1 MAGPNAGGDKV
12 SAGGGLTDV
21 INLANLI
28 GGQRTNQTTTLSPAD
43 ISGLKALQTELQ
55 GADYTA
61 LLESI
66 FNQARG
72 AVPGISAG
80 YGRTMGRTYGNAQ
93 MQAALA
99 ELLKQTTLTAQKQ
112 IAEQR
117 NQNQQIQANVA
128 ANIAN
133 ATRGTTQTT
142 TGKTA
147 NPLGTPV
154 GALLLLQT
162 LNNLGKND
170 QGQGGLLEL
179 PKRLINSVTGAVGG
193 LGAGGGVSAAPMGAS
208 VMPATT
214 VQPMAAKTVTAAP
227 EPGFGLGDLVTAAT
241 TPIQAGLNGLE
252 QFLESPVSTATD
264 LVTAP
269 IAIGLEGLD
278 WLGEQAQS
286 GFNWLKGVL
295 GN

>member
-1 MAGPNAGGDKV
+1 MAEKLPT
-12 SAGGGLTDV
+12 GGGGITDA
-21 INLANLI
+21 INLANFI

-43 ISGLKALQTELQ
+43 ISGLQALQTELQ
-55 GADYTA
+55 GADYSA

-162 LNNLGKND
+162 LNSLGKND
-170 QGQGGLLEL
+170 QGQGGLLDL
-179 PKRLINSVTGAVGG
+179 PKRIVGGVTGALGG
-193 LGAGGGVSAAPMGAS
+193 LGAGGVTAAPMAAS
-208 VMPATT
+208 AMPAAT
-214 VQPMAAKTVTAAP
+214 VQPMAAKAVTAAP
-227 EPGFGLGDLVTAAT
+227 AQSFGFGDLVTAAT
-241 TPIQAGLNGLE
+241 TPVQAGLNALD
-252 QFLESPVSTATD
+252 QFLQAPVSTATN
-264 LVTAP
+264 LITAP
-269 IAIGLEGLD
+269 IQMGLEGLD
-278 WLGEQAQS
+278 WLGDQAR
-286 GFNWLKGVL
+286 GGIDWLGKLFG
-295 GN
+295 GK

>member
-1 MAGPNAGGDKV
+1 MAEKLPT
-12 SAGGGLTDV
+12 GGGGITDV
-21 INLANLI
+21 INLANFI

-43 ISGLKALQTELQ
+43 ISGLQALQTELQ
-55 GADYTA
+55 GADYSA

-112 IAEQR
+112 IADQR
-117 NQNQQIQANVA
+117 IQNQQIQANVG

-162 LNNLGKND
+162 LNSLGKD
-170 QGQGGLLEL
+170 AQGQGNILDL
-179 PKRLINSVTGAVGG
+179 PKKLLGGVTGAMGG
-193 LGAGGGVSAAPMGAS
+193 LGAGGVTAAPMTA
-208 VMPATT
+208 PAMSAAT
-214 VQPMAAKTVTAAP
+214 VQPMAAAPVTAAP
-227 EPGFGLGDLVTAAT
+227 AQGFGFGDLVTAAT
-241 TPIQAGLNGLE
+241 MPVQTGLNALG
-252 QFLESPVSTATD
+252 QFLESPVSTATN
-264 LVTAP
+264 LITAP
-269 IAIGLEGLD
+269 IQLGLEGLD
-278 WLGEQAQS
+278 WLGDQAQ
-286 GFNWLKGVL
+286 GGINWLSGLFGGK
-295 GN
+295 

>member
-1 MAGPNAGGDKV
+1 MAEKLPT
-12 SAGGGLTDV
+12 GGGLTDV

-43 ISGLKALQTELQ
+43 ISGLQALQTELQ

-162 LNNLGKND
+162 LNSLGKD
-170 QGQGGLLEL
+170 AQGQGNILDL
-179 PKRLINSVTGAVGG
+179 PKKLLGGVTGALGG
-193 LGAGGGVSAAPMGAS
+193 LGAGGGVAAAPMAAP
-208 VMPATT
+208 VMPAAA
-214 VQPMAAKTVTAAP
+214 VQPMAAKAVTAAP
-227 EPGFGLGDLVTAAT
+227 AQGFGLGDIVTAAT
-241 TPIQAGLNGLE
+241 MPVQAGLNALGG
-252 QFLESPVSTATD
+252 FLEAPVSTATN
-264 LVTAP
+264 LITAP
-269 IAIGLEGLD
+269 IEMGLEGLD
-278 WLGEQAQS
+278 WLGEQAQG
-286 GFNWLKGVL
+286 GFDWLRGL

>member
-12 SAGGGLTDV
+12 SAGTGLSGV
-21 INLANLI
+21 VELFNLI

-43 ISGLKALQTELQ
+43 ISGLQALQTELQ

-112 IAEQR
+112 IADQR
-117 NQNQQIQANVA
+117 IQNQQIQANVG

-142 TGKTA
+142 TSKTA

-162 LNNLGKND
+162 LNSLGKND
-170 QGQGGLLEL
+170 QGQGGLLDL
-179 PKRLINSVTGAVGG
+179 PKRIIGGVTGALGG
-193 LGAGGGVSAAPMGAS
+193 LGAGGGVAAAPMAAPA
-208 VMPATT
+208 MPAAT
-214 VQPMAAKTVTAAP
+214 VQPMAAAPVTSAP
-227 EPGFGLGDLVTAAT
+227 AQGFGFGDLVTAAT
-241 TPIQAGLNGLE
+241 TPVQAGLNALGG
-252 QFLESPVSTATD
+252 FLENPVSTATN
-264 LVTAP
+264 LITAP
-269 IAIGLEGLD
+269 IEMGLEGLD
-278 WLGEQAQS
+278 WLGEQVQG
-286 GFNWLKGVL
+286 GFDWLRGL

>member
-1 MAGPNAGGDKV
+1 MAEKLPT
-12 SAGGGLTDV
+12 GGGGITDV
-21 INLANLI
+21 INLANFI

-43 ISGLKALQTELQ
+43 ISGLQALQTELQ
-55 GADYTA
+55 GADYGA

-162 LNNLGKND
+162 LNSLGKD
-170 QGQGGLLEL
+170 AQGQGNILDL
-179 PKRLINSVTGAVGG
+179 PKKLLTGAMGG
-193 LGAGGGVSAAPMGAS
+193 LGAGGGVAAAPMAAP
-208 VMPATT
+208 VMPAVT
-214 VQPMAAKTVTAAP
+214 VQPMAAKAVTAAP
-227 EPGFGLGDLVTAAT
+227 AQGFGLGDIVTAAT
-241 TPIQAGLNGLE
+241 MPVQAGLNALG
-252 QFLESPVSTATD
+252 QFLESPVSTATN
-264 LVTAP
+264 LITAP
-269 IAIGLEGLD
+269 IEMGLEGLD
-278 WLGEQAQS
+278 WLGEQVQG
-286 GFNWLKGVL
+286 GFDWLRGL

>member
-1 MAGPNAGGDKV
+1 MAEKLPT
-12 SAGGGLTDV
+12 GGGGITDV
-21 INLANLI
+21 INLANFI

-43 ISGLKALQTELQ
+43 ISGLQALQAELQ
-55 GADYTA
+55 GADYSA

-112 IAEQR
+112 IADQR
-117 NQNQQIQANVA
+117 IQNQQIQANVG

-142 TGKTA
+142 TGKTV

-162 LNNLGKND
+162 LNSLGKNA
-170 QGQGGLLEL
+170 QGQGNILDLHKKLLGG
-179 PKRLINSVTGAVGG
+179 VTGAIGG
-193 LGAGGGVSAAPMGAS
+193 LGAGGVTAAPMAAS
-208 VMPATT
+208 AMPAAT
-214 VQPMAAKTVTAAP
+214 VQPMAAAPITAAP
-227 EPGFGLGDLVTAAT
+227 AQSGFGFGDLVTAVT
-241 TPIQAGLNGLE
+241 TPAQIGLNALGNLV
-252 QFLESPVSTATD
+252 QNPVSTATN
-264 LVTAP
+264 LITAP
-269 IAIGLEGLD
+269 IQLGLEGLD
-278 WLGEQAQS
+278 WVGGKVQEGFDWLG
-286 GFNWLKGVL
+286 GLFGGK
-295 GN
+295 

>member
-1 MAGPNAGGDKV
+1 MAEKLPP
-12 SAGGGLTDV
+12 GGGLTDV

-43 ISGLKALQTELQ
+43 ISGLQALQTQLQ
-55 GADYTA
+55 NVDETA

-72 AVPGISAG
+72 AVPAISAG

-112 IAEQR
+112 IEEQR
-117 NQNQQIQANVA
+117 IQNRQIASNVA
-128 ANIAN
+128 SNIAN

-162 LNNLGKND
+162 LNSLGKD
-170 QGQGGLLEL
+170 AQGQGGLLDL
-179 PKRLINSVTGAVGG
+179 PKKIIGGVTGALGG
-193 LGAGGGVSAAPMGAS
+193 LGAGGGVAAAPMAAT

-214 VQPMAAKTVTAAP
+214 VQPMAAAPVTSAP
-227 EPGFGLGDLVTAAT
+227 AQGFGFGDLVTAAT
-241 TPIQAGLNGLE
+241 TPVQAGLNALGG
-252 QFLESPVSTATD
+252 FLEAPVSTATN
-264 LVTAP
+264 LITAP
-269 IAIGLEGLD
+269 IELGLEGLD
-278 WLGEQAQS
+278 WLGEQAQGGIDWLS
-286 GFNWLKGVL
+286 GLFGGK
-295 GN
+295 